1 MCISCRPHVDAD
13 KGEEGLAHVD
23 RGERGQISDF
33 FVDIING
40 WPLSQFFWIQTTE
53 SIFLRQGLQ
62 TIIYALERTEFK
74 LPLKDDRD
82 YVPRL
87 LFKDM
92 YVLGRIIMFYCLS
105 MCLNCERKEQFV
117 DVIYFISM

>member
-1 MCISCRPHVDAD
+1 MYFMSTACGRPQGGGGSGSC
-13 KGEEGLAHVD
+13 GQ
-23 RGERGQISDF
+23 GERGQISDF

-105 MCLNCERKEQFV
+105 MCLNCERKKQFA
-117 DVIYFISM
+117 DVIHLNSM